1 MDMPDGVTVQELLG
15 EQESVAAGPAAK
27 KQAKVAKMKV
37 TSMATEVASTSRRTN
52 EGVFKCPGGSSCFAK
67 NPRRGIDGLS

>member
-15 EQESVAAGPAAK
+15 EQEAVAAGPAAK

-52 EGVFKCPGGSSCFAK
+52 EGVFKCPGGSWRINS
-67 NPRRGIDGLS
+67 L